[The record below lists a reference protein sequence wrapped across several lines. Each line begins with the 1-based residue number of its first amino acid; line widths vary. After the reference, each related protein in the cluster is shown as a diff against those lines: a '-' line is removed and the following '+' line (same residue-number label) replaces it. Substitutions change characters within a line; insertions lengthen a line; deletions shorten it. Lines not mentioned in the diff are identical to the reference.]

1 MNVQLSTDVPGALP
15 LLALAGRFDANGGG
29 ATVAEMAGGQAV
41 FDVFDQGRRVAAFAL
56 GVHDYADGRVIR
68 CGAAGAEPGHQVL
81 PAMVAFTEDEARR
94 LGARAILCE
103 TRRRGLVRQ
112 LQRQGFRVAGFILR
126 KDV

>member
-1 MNVQLSTDVPGALP
+1 MMVQLSTDVPGALP
-15 LLALAGRFDANGGG
+15 LLALAGRFDASGGA

-41 FDVFDQGRRVAAFAL
+41 FEVLDDGRRVAAFAL

-81 PAMVAFTEDEARR
+81 PAIVAFAESEARR
-94 LGARAILCE
+94 LGARAMLCE

-112 LQRQGFRVAGFILR
+112 LQRQGFAVSGFILR
-126 KDV
+126 REV